1 MRLML
6 MQLRVFSIGTSSSN
20 VEIECMEIH
29 PVGLEKTDSH
39 CLRITWSDGQIL
51 DIPFGQLRG
60 ACPCATCKEKK
71 KGEAARPKSSLSI
84 LSAAEAVPLD
94 IAQMRPVGNYA
105 YNVAFSDGHS
115 SGLFTIELLRGL
127 GEATVTVAP
136 DSANPVPGMRSNT

>member
-1 MRLML
+1 MD
-6 MQLRVFSIGTSSSN
+6 
-20 VEIECMEIH
+20 IH
-29 PVGLEKTDSH
+29 PVGLEKTDSR
-39 CLRITWSDGQIL
+39 CLRITWSDGQIQ
-51 DIPFGQLRG
+51 DIPFGKLRG

-127 GEATVTVAP
+127 GQAAAAAAA
-136 DSANPVPGMRSNT
+136 DSAIPGPSVRSDT